1 MEITLAT
8 PALLFPAISLL
19 FLAYANRFL
28 ALARVIRELH
38 NTYRSKPDALIA
50 EQLKILRSRL
60 FMIRNMQGL
69 GIASF
74 FTCVLCMFL
83 LFAGSQLLGKIFFV
97 LSLALLMGSLVVA
110 LREIQISVRALSLH
124 LRDLDK

>member
-38 NTYRSKPDALIA
+38 STYRSKPDALIA
-50 EQLKILRSRL
+50 EELKILRSRL
-60 FMIRNMQGL
+60 FMIRNMQEL

-97 LSLALLMGSLVVA
+97 LSLALLMGSLAVA
-110 LREIQISVRALSLH
+110 LREIHISVRALSLH